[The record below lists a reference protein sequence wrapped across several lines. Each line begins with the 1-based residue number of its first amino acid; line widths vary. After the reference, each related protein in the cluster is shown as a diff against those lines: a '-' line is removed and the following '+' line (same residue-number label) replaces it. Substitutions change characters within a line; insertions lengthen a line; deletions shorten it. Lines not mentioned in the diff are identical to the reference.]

1 MLKSLI
7 GIGVVLVGASALMAQ
22 VKKKDVVVVTDVRGE
37 IVRVD
42 PDKNI
47 VVIKTGTGD
56 AVKEVEYRVVP
67 TTRYWETNTV
77 VIKDGLRYRG
87 FRAGAPIWYRVG
99 TGDNASVFT
108 EVRFYDP
115 TLIKAKP

>member
-7 GIGVVLVGASALMAQ
+7 GIGVVLLGASALMAQ
-22 VKKKDVVVVTDVRGE
+22 KKKDVVVVTDLRGE

-42 PDKNI
+42 PDKSI

-56 AVKEVEYRVVP
+56 MVKEVEYRVAP
-67 TTRYWETNTV
+67 TTRYWETNTIV
-77 VIKDGLRYRG
+77 VKDGLRYRG
-87 FRAGAPIWYRVG
+87 FRPGAPIWYRVG
-99 TGDNASVFT
+99 TGDNARVFT

-115 TLIKAKP
+115 TLIKGKP

>member
-1 MLKSLI
+1 MLRSLI
-7 GIGVVLVGASALMAQ
+7 GIGVVLLGASALMAQ
-22 VKKKDVVVVTDVRGE
+22 ARKDVVVTDVRGE

-56 AVKEVEYRVVP
+56 AVREVEYRVAP
-67 TTRYWETNTV
+67 TTQYWGTDRV

-87 FRAGAPIWYRVG
+87 FRVGAPIWYRVG
-99 TGDNASVFT
+99 TGDNARVFT